1 MGLYFDKNEKAID
14 ICDDVNVD
22 ATEDNV
28 EFSGMIYDFD
38 GEFILV
44 EDQEQNI
51 FCVLQSQVELKTKN

>member
-1 MGLYFDKNEKAID
+1 MGLYFDKNEKGID